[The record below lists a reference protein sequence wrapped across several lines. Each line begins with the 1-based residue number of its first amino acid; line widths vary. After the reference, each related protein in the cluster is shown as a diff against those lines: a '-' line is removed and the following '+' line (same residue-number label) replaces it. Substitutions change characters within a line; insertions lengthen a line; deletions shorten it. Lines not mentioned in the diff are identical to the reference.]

1 MCRLG
6 HPILP
11 GAAIGRLVSE
21 NDYQYQAPRW
31 CRPRV
36 GAAPM
41 DRHMA
46 DPSIFDSIRIPT
58 ETLIALDWRPYH
70 FAMQPYHYL
79 LRTAHILSMALFFGG
94 IGLLDLQLMGW
105 LRAVPLKPF
114 AEFVLPCLYLTFAV
128 TAVTGV
134 ALFLYD
140 PLFAGSRA
148 YWTPKLIAIALALAN
163 AALLNRTKFIAA
175 AGPDGH
181 MPI

>member
-1 MCRLG
+1 
-6 HPILP
+6 
-11 GAAIGRLVSE
+11 
-21 NDYQYQAPRW
+21 
-31 CRPRV
+31 
-36 GAAPM
+36 M

-46 DPSIFDSIRIPT
+46 DPSSFDSIRIPT

-163 AALLNRTKFIAA
+163 AALFNRTNFIAA
-175 AGPDGH
+175 PAPDGQ
-181 MPI
+181 MPRSARLAGALSLIFWSAALVFACLNTEAMPKVLLR